1 MPDWYSPL
9 RRILFNLDP
18 ETAHRI
24 ALVAIGALGR
34 LHPLNPYI
42 TNAWRGALP
51 AHPVEAMGLHF
62 PNPLGLAAGLD
73 KDATAVDGLASLGFG
88 FLELG
93 TVTPLPQYGNPRP
106 RMFRLTAA
114 QALINRMGFNSAGLN
129 QFLANLARH
138 CRQVRIGIN
147 IGKNATTPNEQ
158 AQRDYITGL
167 RAVYTVADYVTV
179 NISSPNTPGLRDLQ
193 ERQALNQLLL
203 SLKDEQAKL
212 SDRHGRYTPIAIKIA
227 PDLDE
232 EAIAQIADALLVHG
246 VDGVVA
252 TNTTTAR
259 PLDPIRYPESS
270 QAGGLSGT
278 PLAALSQ
285 KVVAKLKSYTGND
298 LSIIGVGGIT
308 DAASAQAM
316 LLAGASLIQV
326 YTGLIYQGPRLIRE
340 ILETLEQ

>member
-1 MPDWYSPL
+1 MLDWYSPL

-24 ALVAIGALGR
+24 ALVAIGTLGR
-34 LHPLNPYI
+34 LVPLNQHM
-42 TNAWRGALP
+42 TGARRGTLP
-51 AHPVEAMGLHF
+51 SHPVEAMGLHF
-62 PNPLGLAAGLD
+62 LNPLGLAAGLD
-73 KDATAVDGLASLGFG
+73 KNAVAVDGLETLGFG
-88 FLELG
+88 FLELC

-106 RMFRLTAA
+106 RMFRLTGA

-138 CRQVRIGIN
+138 SPQVRIGIN

-167 RAVYTVADYVTV
+167 RAVYAVADYVTV

-193 ERQALNQLLL
+193 ERQALKQLLF

-212 SDRHGRYTPIAIKIA
+212 ADRHGRYTPIAIKIA

-232 EAIAQIADALLVHG
+232 EAIAQIADALLVQG

-252 TNTTTAR
+252 TNTTTTR
-259 PLDPIRYPESS
+259 PLNPIRYPLSS
-270 QAGGLSGT
+270 EAGGLSGA
-278 PLAALSQ
+278 PLAVLSQ
-285 KVVAKLKSYTGND
+285 QVVAKLKSYTGND

-340 ILETLEQ
+340 ILEALEQ